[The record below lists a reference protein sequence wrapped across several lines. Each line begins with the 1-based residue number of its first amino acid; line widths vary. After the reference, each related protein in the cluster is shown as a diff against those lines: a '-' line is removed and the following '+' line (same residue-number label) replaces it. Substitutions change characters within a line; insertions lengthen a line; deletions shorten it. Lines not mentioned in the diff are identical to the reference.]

1 MHCQTDFRVQPGFCY
16 LLAKTL
22 GKLPSLSLDFLIAI

>member
-1 MHCQTDFRVQPGFCY
+1 MHCQRDFRVQTGFCY

-22 GKLPSLSLDFLIAI
+22 GKLPNFLKS